1 MGKSKP
7 KKHTA
12 PRTAL
17 HRLLLLVVTVVTTRF
32 SVSVVVGVGIYAP
45 PSGFSLFLSHSAG
58 AAAGGINGNPRCHH
72 AAPLFHTEPCWFT
85 VCSLAQLSEYYCF

>member
-12 PRTAL
+12 APRTAL
-17 HRLLLLVVTVVTTRF
+17 HRLLLLLVVTVVTTRF

-45 PSGFSLFLSHSAG
+45 PLGLLFPSLSLSRG
-58 AAAGGINGNPRCHH
+58 CCRRD
-72 AAPLFHTEPCWFT
+72 
-85 VCSLAQLSEYYCF
+85 QR

>member
-12 PRTAL
+12 ARRAVL
-17 HRLLLLVVTVVTTRF
+17 RLLLLLVVTVVTTRF

-45 PSGFSLFLSHSAG
+45 PLGLLFLS
-58 AAAGGINGNPRCHH
+58 
-72 AAPLFHTEPCWFT
+72 L
-85 VCSLAQLSEYYCF
+85 SLSRGCCRRDQR